1 MTTTS
6 NFDPETYLRLIQ
18 LLLMG
23 LEDMLSA
30 EGLYEDARTAALGR
44 KLQSYRDKVAR
55 VRSALSKHRDAE
67 KRKRDLER
75 DNRRRNRKG
84 AGDKSTG

>member
-1 MTTTS
+1 MTTTP

-30 EGLYEDARTAALGR
+30 EGLYENTRTAALGKR
-44 KLQSYRDKVAR
+44 LQSYRDKVAR
-55 VRSALSKHRDAE
+55 VRSALAKHQDAE
-67 KRKRDLER
+67 NRRRELEK
-75 DNRRRNRKG
+75 DNRRRNPLR
-84 AGDKSTG
+84 

>member
-1 MTTTS
+1 MTTTP

-30 EGLYEDARTAALGR
+30 DDLHEDARTAALGKR
-44 KLQSYRDKVAR
+44 LQSYRDKVAR
-55 VRSALSKHRDAE
+55 VRSALAKHRDAE
-67 KRKRDLER
+67 NRRRELEK
-75 DNRRRNRKG
+75 DNRRRNSK
-84 AGDKSTG
+84 